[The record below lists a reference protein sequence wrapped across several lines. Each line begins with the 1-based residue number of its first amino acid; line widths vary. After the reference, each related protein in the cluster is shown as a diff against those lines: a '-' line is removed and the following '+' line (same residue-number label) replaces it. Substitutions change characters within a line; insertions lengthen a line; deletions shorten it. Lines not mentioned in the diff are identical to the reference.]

1 MKKKLNEY
9 AWINANTKG
18 ALGIIGEAQASP
30 FEGLSM
36 THRDFFNDKGLK
48 EFMSERED
56 LS

>member
-1 MKKKLNEY
+1 MNEY

-36 THRDFFNDKGLK
+36 MHRDFFNDKGLK
-48 EFMSERED
+48 EFMSERGFIIVK
-56 LS
+56 